1 MKLKETIKNDYFQAM
16 RDKNHVKK
24 GVYSLLVSAINL
36 KEKEENKELSD
47 DEVILLVQKELKQ
60 AKETLDLT
68 PNDCHELIDEAN
80 LKISMLGELLPK
92 QMSEAEIKAA
102 LLKYIEE
109 NQVEL
114 IKKNQGVLMKYM
126 MANYQGKTDGKSINQ
141 VLSSL
146 LQ

>member
-1 MKLKETIKNDYFQAM
+1 M

-68 PNDCHELIDEAN
+68 PNDRHELIDEAN

-92 QMSEAEIKAA
+92 QMSEAEIKAT